1 MARLLL
7 LFATIVAAGRSELA
21 AQSDWVPL
29 RWESAS
35 GPRDVEYSRSSI
47 KVDGDSVL
55 ISIRRDRAT
64 ALRQDTT
71 IAPESNPWTTMDML
85 IDCGHNAW
93 RPKRFASTDSTGALA
108 TVGNFGRWV
117 PIEAKTLSAVI
128 KLQFCPMS

>member
-7 LFATIVAAGRSELA
+7 LVATLVSAATSELT
-21 AQSDWVPL
+21 AQSDWVSL
-29 RWESAS
+29 RWESAN
-35 GPRDVEYSRSSI
+35 GPRDIEYSRSSVKI
-47 KVDGDSVL
+47 VGDSVL

-85 IDCGHNAW
+85 IDCGHNVW
-93 RPKRFASTDSTGALA
+93 RPKWFASVDSTGAPA
-108 TVGNFGRWV
+108 TEGNFSRWV

-128 KLQFCPMS
+128 KLRFCPMS